1 MPISEWDITDNETG
15 VTETVAVDIPK
26 LFTQTPDMEESYIH
40 NVFLPIDYKGE
51 EVPVDMEPP
60 PPDDTP
66 LSFLPDPLERGA
78 YGFAQAFNV
87 WQDDLGLDPETNA
100 KDIADYQRYIDSI
113 PADKSTTDILK
124 RTTELEASWKG
135 VKDFWDLYAS
145 GDGLQAIGTVAL
157 ESLGRYAPIIAAA
170 LIGGKF
176 LATGKA
182 MQLVAGAIVGLGTE
196 AEEYGASVIHAMD
209 EHLRKKG
216 VVEGIQNAD
225 AVQGLLSNENQMD
238 EFKSFG
244 HSRGI
249 PIGILAGLSMGLAG
263 RFTAAVWRGYLLGRP
278 TIPKIAGAAASEALI
293 MQPVLG
299 STGEHLA
306 QKFSGEPYK
315 LGEVLLEGVAEGPLG
330 AIETGIGT
338 YINTADMRAN
348 KAGKGTDVNDPNTEE
363 VSAMGR
369 ATARLKYLDSID
381 KEDEVATVRQEL
393 AAGPENAA
401 PFVER
406 LIAWLNPSEIKVGNW
421 LDQTLLDKVFGF
433 RNKKSKNAVMQYLV
447 KEGYLEKKKGSTN
460 LFDWT
465 AKAESEFNLDVIGKQ
480 LEEESTRQLYVEGNK
495 KRENNVR
502 LKQLEKEK
510 QTAPKNSQARI
521 DREIAELTQKNIEI
535 EEGMVNLRAVKLRN
549 AEWVTDATTEK
560 QLLPSDIN
568 WRQARQA
575 GFIVS
580 YLNSK
585 QAEAIAQDPNQ
596 NPEGLTAEELIGR
609 PTYRIGNNTFQNYLA
624 STLNAKQK
632 AELAEKSPFILP
644 NRIRTDLNSVVD
656 KAAMPTD
663 RTGKPWDS
671 AQAIADEYVE
681 LQETQ
686 RFLEEQQA
694 TEDAQ
699 QQPNDEKKEEA
710 LKNISNRLKRM
721 ETIFR
726 SGIWKRTAKENNVT
740 FDTPYFNETD
750 EEVKQNRM
758 DNIES
763 KFVLKDPTYTT
774 LPEKVK
780 DVGDVLLDTE
790 DQAFVNANKIELT
803 DDPDTA
809 EHRVQ
814 TILLAQQVDQDL
826 SPEQPGSQEVG
837 DGVLTQDAYLED
849 IDSPL
854 GFDMIDEKAMSP
866 EDKQK
871 WQEQREQYINKRSLV
886 DLAKDAWRIGLKN
899 SHPIRLA
906 SKFPPFMPF
915 YRLVLARRARKM
927 QLDFVGFAGTEP
939 VFRDSTPEQIKT
951 LSKAAM
957 ILDLFANPIAKVVN
971 VQPTP
976 DGGVEII
983 IPEKPP
989 SRKDKEGNIVQDLP
1003 TADYKRILSYNNI
1016 NPGTLKINADLWSKY
1031 NVARK
1036 SFNTMYDQVIKSY
1049 VRQMLQDTPLRGEPN
1064 IPLKE
1069 ESGDTLVTFRDKLKL
1084 SVRNRLLDFN
1094 KVTDIDKQI
1103 NIKDPIPE
1111 FGSGRETFINKVDK
1125 IIKPLRDEKG
1135 KLKKGGTDAEERIL
1149 VEGGDIIEQLNMIN
1163 VIDRAIDTRNNRPYY
1178 IPRQRYGS
1186 YMFTVHKKRKDGSN
1200 GQLVVLEKS
1209 TPQLTDTTMD
1219 GVSDRKERKRL
1230 EKRIETLKAE
1240 GLFPENEFKF
1250 SEVDKVKEARDI
1262 TDQYGIGHKDIEYF
1276 EELAQAFGFNI
1287 KNHSAVGVTEKG
1299 QKNKGKNNLE
1309 SSDLNRF
1316 FDLMKRKA
1324 RAGGFDKFLATRSP
1338 KNTVL
1343 GYYTPTTANTYLTF
1357 SLSNYIRTAADTA
1370 SNLEY
1375 YKGMRTAVNRLNDQG
1390 LYNLSDAANNLIRN
1404 INNPKEA
1411 GSFFKAYAFHYAIG
1425 LNFSSAGVNLTQP
1438 WVATAPVMKSI
1449 IGLGKGNRV
1458 VAKELLKASRVAFKL
1473 MKDIR
1478 KKENR
1483 ASFGFSFDEVK
1494 ITEKAKKAGLNQEE
1508 WSMLRDLYQKG
1519 VIQAIMNIDLGATY
1533 QATLGEIQDVVKPEV
1548 ASMAADLATTSATMF
1563 AAVEQINRIT
1573 TALATYRLAKKQGNL
1588 KKFAKYADINTTYKM
1603 DAADFTPAKAAEMMT
1618 YETQF
1623 LISKENRPEV
1633 FHNGLMNVATQF
1645 MSFQLQYISLWAKA
1659 FRNFGVDPKMS
1670 ATMLAGL
1677 FLTMMFWGGFMGI
1690 PFAENLRWLIKKISN
1705 EVWKDGEI
1713 DIEIE
1718 ARRIMADL
1726 GMPGW
1731 ATDSMMHGW
1740 FKGLTGIDLHKRVG
1754 VGEIIPFDLMEGDLA
1769 VVGGPTFGLT
1779 VDAAKRMYNASPAG
1793 LDPNW
1798 ATFITSLL
1806 PLGIRNATDA
1816 ARREIVEGTP
1826 VRTSQGRV
1834 LMPGEQLSS
1843 WENLKAGVGFT
1854 PTTISQAR
1862 MVDAYAKH
1870 MQGEMKG
1877 VQDRYLSRLARSIAK
1892 ANQYYSKGDMK
1903 SYRDTQED
1911 IADLY
1916 DEIRELNREAIE
1928 EGRPDKIVNVLAD
1941 TLRDRVAVEL
1951 RGKVDHAVLQKR
1963 IRKAAR
1969 PLVTPAVQER
1979 LGLISKR

>member
-1 MPISEWDITDNETG
+1 MPIRDWDITDTETG
-15 VTETVAVDIPK
+15 VTETLAIDIPK
-26 LFTQTPDMEESYIH
+26 LFTQTPEMEEDYIH
-40 NVFLPIDYKGE
+40 NVFLPVDYKRE

-66 LSFLPDPLERGA
+66 LSFLPDPLERGL
-78 YGFAQAFNV
+78 YGFAQSFNI
-87 WQDDLGLDPETNA
+87 WQDTIGLDPETNA
-100 KDIADYQRYIDSI
+100 KDIADYQRHIDNI
-113 PADKSTTDILK
+113 PADKSTRDILK
-124 RTTELEASWKG
+124 RTTELEASWEG
-135 VKDFWDLYAS
+135 VKDFWDLYAT

-157 ESLGRYAPIIAAA
+157 ESLGRYAPVLAAA
-170 LIGGKF
+170 LVGGKYI
-176 LATGKA
+176 LGGRA
-182 MQLVAGAIVGLGTE
+182 MQLVAGALTGLGTV

-216 VVEGIQNAD
+216 VGEGIQNAD
-225 AVQGLLSNENQMD
+225 AVQELLSNEDKMA
-238 EFKSFG
+238 EFREFG
-244 HSRGI
+244 VKRGI
-249 PIGILAGLSMGLAG
+249 PIGLFAGLSMGLAG
-263 RFTAAVWRGYLLGRP
+263 RFTAAVMKSTGA
-278 TIPKIAGAAASEALI
+278 TIPRIAGAAASEALG
-293 MQPVLG
+293 MQPILG
-299 STGEHLA
+299 ATGEHLA

-315 LGEVLLEGVAEGPLG
+315 LGEVLLEGVAEGPIG

-338 YINTADMRAN
+338 YINTADLRA
-348 KAGKGTDVNDPNTEE
+348 KRAGKGTDVNDPNTEE

-406 LIAWLNPSEIKVGNW
+406 LKAWINPSEIKVGNW
-421 LDQTLLDKVFGF
+421 LDKTLLDKVFGF

-549 AEWVTDATTEK
+549 AEWVTDATNER
-560 QLLPSDIN
+560 QLLPSNI
-568 WRQARQA
+568 APMEAKQA

-837 DGVLTQDAYLED
+837 DGELTQDAYLED

-1031 NVARK
+1031 NIARK

-1250 SEVDKVKEARDI
+1250 SEVDKVKEAKDI

-1299 QKNKGKNNLE
+1299 QKDKGKNNLE

-1548 ASMAADLATTSATMF
+1548 ANMAADLATTSATMF

-1573 TALATYRLAKKQGNL
+1573 TALATYRLAKKKGNL

-1603 DAADFTPAKAAEMMT
+1603 DAADFTPSKAAEMMT

-1670 ATMLAGL
+1670 ATLLAGF

-1690 PFAENLRWLIKKISN
+1690 PFGENLRQLIKIISN

-1740 FKGLTGIDLHKRVG
+1740 FKGITGIDLHKRVG
-1754 VGEIIPFDLMEGDLA
+1754 VGEIIPTDLIMGDLA
-1769 VVGGPTFGLT
+1769 VAGGPTFGLT
-1779 VDAAKRMYNASPAG
+1779 VDAAKRMYNSSPAG

-1816 ARREIVEGTP
+1816 ARREIIEDTP

-1834 LMPGEQLSS
+1834 LIPGEQLSS

-1870 MQGEMKG
+1870 MQSEMKG
-1877 VQDRYLSRLARSIAK
+1877 VQDRYLSRLAKSIAK

-1916 DEIRELNREAIE
+1916 DEIRELNREAME

-1941 TLRDRVAVEL
+1941 TLRDRVSIEL
-1951 RGKVDHAVLQKR
+1951 RGKVDPAVLQKR